1 MSMSKSYGNIG
12 GISVCKDCGDR
23 RIGCHGVCKDYC
35 EEVSKAS
42 KVKEAKRKEADL
54 RNAFADVRQ
63 SRLKTYHRSNNVP
76 QRNHMK

>member
-1 MSMSKSYGNIG
+1 MLVNKSYGNIG

-35 EEVSKAS
+35 EEVAKAS